1 MTDTIW
7 TKTLNTTAYV
17 NGERGIVRGVTRAL
31 GHVSGAFVRL
41 DEREAM
47 LYVELVHSD
56 EEGWMKVTSSREI
69 DRDEFDQ
76 LTGLA
81 GARRDMG
88 WNLAA

>member
-7 TKTLNTTAYV
+7 VRTLGTIGYV
-17 NGERGIVRGVTRAL
+17 NGERGTVRCVTRSL
-31 GHVSGAFVRL
+31 GQVTGAFVRL

-47 LYVELVHSD
+47 LYVELVHSEKD
-56 EEGWMKVTSSREI
+56 GWMDVAASREI
-69 DRDEFDQ
+69 DRDEFDR

-81 GARRDMG
+81 DARRDLG